1 VFLLYAETKQDLLK
15 TRPDFL
21 KTFDDLSTKLNG
33 ILFYF
38 EILIKFKRK
47 TFPINLA
54 TNKELAELKTMA
66 RNFST
71 EFESK
76 F

>member
-38 EILIKFKRK
+38 EKFDK
-47 TFPINLA
+47 IQMQDLS
-54 TNKELAELKTMA
+54 NK
-66 RNFST
+66 FSN
-71 EFESK
+71 
-76 F
+76 

>member
-1 VFLLYAETKQDLLK
+1 LK

-38 EILIKFKRK
+38 EKFYKLQ
-47 TFPINLA
+47 TQNLSINLA
-54 TNKELAELKTMA
+54 TKKELAELKAAA

-76 F
+76 FYVE